1 MTIGPVCPQCDAP
14 VPFGRTQWSLGR
26 VFSCRGCDATL
37 VISRGRA
44 GLQGILMFTTFWLV
58 RDRFPA
64 EWGGQVGLFVL
75 IVAVALPLTW
85 VTTRVRLA
93 SAS

>member
-1 MTIGPVCPQCDAP
+1 
-14 VPFGRTQWSLGR
+14 
-26 VFSCRGCDATL
+26 
-37 VISRGRA
+37 
-44 GLQGILMFTTFWLV
+44 MFTTFWLV